1 MPVPPEAEDTAAAA
15 RHRRKRAFTLGVAN
29 GALFEVVIS
38 TMQPG
43 LVLSAFLLKLTDS
56 TFYASLPLALMHL
69 GALWPQLIV
78 AHIAEGM
85 PYKKPIYVWSGI
97 ARISMLVL
105 MATTTALWPTDADHG
120 LALLFLGLYFLYAS
134 ANGAGGIGFMEM
146 VAKTVP
152 TTRRGRFMGM
162 RGFFGGLCG
171 LATGFYV
178 RHMLGAGGPT
188 FPGNYALLFAT
199 ASAFLVAAVV
209 VYAAVPEPP
218 SDLRRNR
225 GSFASHLRRG
235 WDTLGQDRNYRLLVW
250 TRLALAASM
259 AGQVLFIPYAIKE
272 LHLPESIVG
281 VLMVIAA
288 VFSLPS
294 NFLWSHLSD
303 RHGNR
308 RLLLVAATAFCL
320 VPACAVASYHAP
332 ADGPLTTAGYGPNAL
347 LFIAA
352 FMLGAVATRGGFMGS
367 TNYLLEIAPEER
379 RPSYMAFMRVLQAPT
394 VLMPLVG
401 GTVAEWISFQAAFLL
416 SGLAALATL
425 ALVLRL
431 DEPRRAS

>member
-1 MPVPPEAEDTAAAA
+1 MAPPADAITQAATE
-15 RHRRKRAFTLGVAN
+15 RHYRKRAFNLGVAN
-29 GALFEVVIS
+29 GTLFEVVVS

-56 TFYASLPLALMHL
+56 TLYASLPLALMHL

-78 AHIAEGM
+78 AHLAEGM
-85 PYKKPIYVWSGI
+85 RFKKPIYVWSGG
-97 ARISMLVL
+97 ARIFMLAL
-105 MATTTALWPTDADHG
+105 MAGSTALWPSGADHG
-120 LALLFLGLYFLYAS
+120 LALLFLVLYFLYTS

-152 TTRRGRFMGM
+152 TTRRGHFMGM

-178 RHMLGAGGPT
+178 RHMLGDGGPA

-199 ASAFLVAAVV
+199 ACAFLVAAVV
-209 VYAAVPEPP
+209 VFAAVPEPP
-218 SDLRRNR
+218 SDLQRQR
-225 GSFASHLRRG
+225 GTFVNNLRRG
-235 WDTLGQDRNYRLLVW
+235 WATLGRDRNYRLLVW

-320 VPACAVASYHAP
+320 VPASAIASYHAP
-332 ADGPLTTAGYGPNAL
+332 ADGPLAVAGYGPNAL
-347 LFIAA
+347 LLVLAFI
-352 FMLGAVATRGGFMGS
+352 LGAVATRGGFMGS

-401 GTVAEWISFQAAFLL
+401 GTVAEWVSFQAAFLL
-416 SGLAALATL
+416 SGAAALATL
-425 ALVLRL
+425 ALALRL
-431 DEPRRAS
+431 HEPRAA